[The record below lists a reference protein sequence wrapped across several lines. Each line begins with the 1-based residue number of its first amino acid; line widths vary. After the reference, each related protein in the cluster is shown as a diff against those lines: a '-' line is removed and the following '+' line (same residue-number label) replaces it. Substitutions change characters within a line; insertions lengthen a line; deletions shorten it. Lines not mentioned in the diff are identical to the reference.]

1 MANFHSYLHVERLTS
16 SDCEGL
22 LDNDNVVVT
31 AKVDATNA
39 CVWYDPEQNRLR
51 TGSRKREINLN
62 KDNFKGV
69 EHFSE
74 IFNRIFNFFR
84 FSVLG
89 ICILAIIIGV
99 LIYLGFMISLKS
111 RYM

>member
-1 MANFHSYLHVERLTS
+1 MNETQKEEMQKYKEF
-16 SDCEGL
+16 
-22 LDNDNVVVT
+22 
-31 AKVDATNA
+31 
-39 CVWYDPEQNRLR
+39 
-51 TGSRKREINLN
+51 N

>member
-1 MANFHSYLHVERLTS
+1 MNNKKWEEKLNEKQKEEMQKYTEF
-16 SDCEGL
+16 
-22 LDNDNVVVT
+22 
-31 AKVDATNA
+31 
-39 CVWYDPEQNRLR
+39 
-51 TGSRKREINLN
+51 N

-74 IFNRIFNFFR
+74 IFSRIFNFFR

-99 LIYLGFMISLKS
+99 LIYLGFIISLKAM
-111 RYM
+111 YM